1 MVFKYQDAKLEY
13 DKDTKEYIHP
23 VTGERVTNVLK
34 CLAGWKEP
42 EPHKKRNWGMLVK
55 NIQEFWEGAESSA
68 QIDEAEEIDFS

>member
-13 DKDTKEYIHP
+13 DKGTKEYIHP
-23 VTGERVTNVLK
+23 VTGERVTNVLQ

-42 EPHKKRNWGMLVK
+42 EPYKRRIWGMLVK
-55 NIQEFWEGAESSA
+55 NIQEFWEGAEGSA